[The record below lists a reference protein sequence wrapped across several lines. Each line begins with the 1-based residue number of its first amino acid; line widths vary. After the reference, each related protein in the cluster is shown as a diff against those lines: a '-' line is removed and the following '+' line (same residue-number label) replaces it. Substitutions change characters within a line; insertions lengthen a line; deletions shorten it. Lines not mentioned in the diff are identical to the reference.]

1 MSDVLPLSPSATV
14 EILKTIN
21 LGLIVV
27 NAKQHVVLWNGWVEK
42 HSGISADEAQGLHIN
57 AAFED
62 APTRAFLTAL
72 GNTLNY
78 GLPVVLSN
86 ALHRFPL
93 DLFEQADEAG
103 EKKRLHQSITLTPL
117 SVEGERWCLVQIS
130 DSSASIKREKILRT
144 HSEILKKEATTDS
157 LTGIYN
163 RRFFDEHYKIALA
176 NAIRQNN
183 PLAVFMIDID
193 FFKDYNDHYGH
204 VAGDKALV
212 QVATGLKSQLVRASD
227 AIARFGGEE
236 FIVIMPD
243 MSKEGA
249 IQFAEKIRAAVANLA
264 IRHEKSPIS
273 EHVSISI
280 GYSNFSNADGSD
292 PSLLLKTADAALYAA
307 KNNGRNKAIFLKLPQ
322 LPQTADNMKQA
333 QSKNNAA

>member
-117 SVEGERWCLVQIS
+117 NVDGERWCMIQIS
-130 DSSASIKREKILRT
+130 DSSASIKREKILRS
-144 HSEILKKEATTDS
+144 HSEMLKKEATTDS

-176 NAIRQNN
+176 NAIRQQTS
-183 PLAVFMIDID
+183 LAVFMIDID
-193 FFKDYNDHYGH
+193 FFKDFNDHYGH
-204 VAGDKALV
+204 VAGDKALI

-236 FIVIMPD
+236 FIVVMPE

-249 IQFAEKIRAAVANLA
+249 IQFAEKIRTAVANLA
-264 IRHEKSPIS
+264 IPHEKSQVS
-273 EHVSISI
+273 DCVSISI
-280 GYSNFSNADGSD
+280 GYSNFSSEDGSD
-292 PSLLLKTADAALYAA
+292 PALLLKTADAALYAA
-307 KNNGRNKAIFLKLPQ
+307 KNNGRNKAIFLKLPLASRTMQ
-322 LPQTADNMKQA
+322 QTKQTHNDNTGT
-333 QSKNNAA
+333 

>member
-1 MSDVLPLSPSATV
+1 MSATLPLSLSATA

-27 NAKQHVVLWNGWVEK
+27 NAKQGVVLWNGWVAK
-42 HSGISADEAQGLHIN
+42 YSGISASEAQGLHIN
-57 AAFED
+57 NAFEE
-62 APTRAFLTAL
+62 APTRAFLTAIA
-72 GNTLNY
+72 NTLNY

-93 DLFEQADEAG
+93 ALFEQTDEAG
-103 EKKRLHQSITLTPL
+103 EKKRLHQSIILTPL
-117 SVEGERWCLVQIS
+117 NVEGERWCLVQIS

-144 HSEILKKEATTDS
+144 HSETLKKEATTDS

-176 NAIRQNN
+176 NAIRQNTS
-183 PLAVFMIDID
+183 LTVFMIDID
-193 FFKDYNDHYGH
+193 FFKDFNDHYGH

-212 QVATGLKSQLVRASD
+212 QVATELKNQLIRASD

-236 FIVIMPD
+236 FILIMPD

-249 IQFAEKIRAAVANLA
+249 TQFAEKIRTAVANLA
-264 IRHEKSPIS
+264 IPHEKSPIS

-292 PSLLLKTADAALYAA
+292 PALLLKTADTALYTA
-307 KNNGRNKAIFLKLPQ
+307 KKNGRNKAIFLKLP
-322 LPQTADNMKQA
+322 LLSQTAENTKQA
-333 QSKNNAA
+333 QNKDSVA